1 MSDNFRESKEW
12 TPSDDIPFDT
22 NTSREEA
29 KMSFSGHERNRLFLN
44 KRGQAFSDYSA
55 ISGLDSEADGR
66 GFVLWDYDRDGWQDI
81 ALVNSNSPSLNLFHN
96 EIGYAGESGDVQ
108 ENQVIAVRFV
118 GGNDSARP
126 LVTAACRDGYGA
138 VVEVTLGDLTLK
150 REHRCGEGF
159 ATQNSATMLIGIG
172 QRHRVERVT
181 VRWPAGEIHEIEDV
195 PAGTLLTC
203 FENESHA
210 PEGTPFSLESY
221 RIEWPAIQPIASLD
235 YPVLKLTTL
244 SVDSPEESRLR
255 LYTTMA
261 TWCAACK
268 AQIPQL
274 QQLRRACGEKELVL
288 YGLPIDPTDDH
299 AKLDTYI
306 QQWDLPYEL
315 IVALTN
321 GQRKAVKQVLSDT
334 GHAEIL
340 PVTIVTNK
348 QNEVLHVFAGVP
360 TVSEVKKLLDP
371 DVLPLQLDNYR
382 LRINNAIRLQKE
394 GELVAAVEQLK
405 IAMEIRPNEYEVHA
419 HLGFVYKQL
428 QELTLAIR
436 HFRRSLEMGN
446 EDYSIHGH
454 LGELLFV
461 QKDFDDAVE
470 QFRQLIIQKPD
481 FADGFFSLARA
492 LMGKGDPESAE
503 QALRKAIRLNAD
515 YVNAHGFLG
524 DLLAERS
531 DWSGAI
537 GHYKNIVRVVPQ
549 HVTAHF
555 RLGQIYEQARQ
566 FGKSAKYFRR
576 TVELDP
582 DHGPA
587 KKGLK
592 RVARQ
597 LGRGS

>member
-1 MSDNFRESKEW
+1 MPEKFRESKEW
-12 TPSDDIPFDT
+12 APSDDIPFDT

-44 KRGQAFSDYSA
+44 KRGQAFSDCSA

-81 ALVNSNSPSLNLFHN
+81 ALVNSNSPSLNLFRN
-96 EIGYAGESGDVQ
+96 EIGYAAGSGDVQ
-108 ENQVIAVRFV
+108 QNQVIAVRFV

-126 LVTAACRDGYGA
+126 LAKAACRDGYGA

-172 QRHRVERVT
+172 QRQRVERVT
-181 VRWPAGEIHEIEDV
+181 VRWPAGKIHEIKDV
-195 PAGTLLTC
+195 AAGTLLTC

-210 PEGTPFSLESY
+210 PEGTPFFAESY
-221 RIEWPAIQPIASLD
+221 RIEWPAIQPIVSSEH
-235 YPVLKLTTL
+235 PVLNLATL
-244 SVDSPEESRLR
+244 PVDSPEESRLR

-261 TWCAACK
+261 TWCVACQ

-288 YGLPIDPTDDH
+288 YGLPIDPTDDR
-299 AKLDTYI
+299 AKLDTYA

-315 IVALTN
+315 IVALTD
-321 GQRKAVKQVLSDT
+321 GQRKTVKQVMSDT

-360 TVSEVKKLLDP
+360 TVSEVKKLLEP
-371 DVLPLQLDNYR
+371 NALPLQLDNYR
-382 LRINNAIRLQKE
+382 LRINKAIRLQKE
-394 GELVAAVEQLK
+394 GELAAAIEQLEMAK
-405 IAMEIRPNEYEVHA
+405 EIRPHEYEVHA

-428 QELTLAIR
+428 QELKLATR

-454 LGELLFV
+454 LGELFFI
-461 QKDFDDAVE
+461 QKDFDSAVE
-470 QFRQLIIQKPD
+470 QFRQLIRQKPD
-481 FADGFFSLARA
+481 SAEAFFSLARA
-492 LMGKGDPESAE
+492 LMGKGEPVAAE
-503 QALRKAIRLNAD
+503 QQLREAVRLNGD

-524 DLLAERS
+524 DLLAQRN
-531 DWSGAI
+531 DWSAAI
-537 GHYKNIVRVVPQ
+537 GHYQQILQLVPQ
-549 HVTAHF
+549 HLKAHF
-555 RLGQIYEQARQ
+555 RLGQIYEQTHQ
-566 FGKSAKYFRR
+566 FAPAAKHFRR
-576 TVELDP
+576 TLALDP
-582 DHGPA
+582 DHAAA
-587 KKGLK
+587 KTGLK
-592 RVARQ
+592 RVLAQ
-597 LGRGS
+597 K